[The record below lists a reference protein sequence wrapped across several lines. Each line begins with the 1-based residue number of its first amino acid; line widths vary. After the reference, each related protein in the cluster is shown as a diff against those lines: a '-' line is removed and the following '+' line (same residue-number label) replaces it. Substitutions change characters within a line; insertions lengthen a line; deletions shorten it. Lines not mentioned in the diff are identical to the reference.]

1 MSVEVT
7 LPSSLATGGAPR
19 RTYVAVPEGAMLRAV
34 LDRLVDR
41 YGRDLGAALRDG
53 AELAADAGAVRVG
66 NVAEE
71 RLTMDSRIEPGDRIR
86 FERAVPEPAHSASEF
101 SA

>member
-7 LPSSLATGGAPR
+7 LPSSLATGACPR
-19 RTYVAVPEGAMLRAV
+19 RTYVAVPEEATLRAV
-34 LDRLVDR
+34 VDRLVDR
-41 YGRDLGAALRDG
+41 YGRGLGAALRDG
-53 AELAADAGAVRVG
+53 DDLAADAAAVRVG

-71 RLTMDSRIEPGDRIR
+71 RLTMESRVQPGDRIR